1 MLYLLGRLGAMRYF
15 RLFVILTWVWS
26 LGGAWAQR
34 TPIPVFAGYQGR
46 LTVSE
51 VEVQLWRQRAQS
63 GPYLRLGDAGTNTPG
78 DWQRIL
84 QFRDEFVR
92 SPYDSGNSDAQH
104 LDLWTGYSS
113 TIDSLDQYPVW
124 QGIKLQAAAFCYLVE
139 GDTLAGRLAKEVL
152 LRQVRMVPGPG
163 RNGLRTANWPLPGGQ
178 KKPNYESGT
187 KECVWLGRLALAYDY
202 VLPLL
207 APAERAEV
215 VQYLRGS
222 ATYFARRAQQRL
234 EGRFPNRARGD
245 YSLRLYTAAPGG
257 ARGLRPD
264 PIYAEP
270 GSKNP
275 PAYGSRVYT
284 HVNADGQLGNAIP
297 RLVQD
302 YNNRTAERMAFVL
315 LAGLLA
321 GDDYLVREAK
331 TYQREWLMFSVYPDG
346 TYGEYER
353 NGNYGNPSTGAMWYG
368 ALCLQSYIRSA
379 DLLSRVGDNSLYTFS
394 TRQGAFNTAVAAGAS
409 PKSLR
414 TVLDRYVD
422 NLRGQNPIYHGSV
435 APDTRIDNYNES
447 PDDRFGTRYATWD
460 YILALANRH
469 YRSALYRRV
478 YQRTEPG
485 TLPYPAKGY
494 SSAGKVWLPWGGTGA
509 EVPGWLF
516 MYGEEL
522 QP

>member
-1 MLYLLGRLGAMRYF
+1 MIG
-15 RLFVILTWVWS
+15 IWLTTVS
-26 LGGAWAQR
+26 ISAEAQPLPR
-34 TPIPVFAGYQGR
+34 QPGYQGR

-51 VEVQLWRQRAQS
+51 AEVRLWQQRAQT
-63 GPYLRLGDAGTNTPG
+63 GPYLRRGDAGANTPG

-92 SPYDSGNSDAQH
+92 SPYDSGNTDGQQ

-163 RNGLRTANWPLPGGQ
+163 RNGLRTANWPMPGGQ

-187 KECVWLGRLALAYDY
+187 KECVWLSRLALAYDY

-207 APAERAEV
+207 AQAERAEV

-222 ATYFARRAQQRL
+222 ASYFARRAQQRL

-275 PAYGSRVYT
+275 PAYGTRVYT
-284 HVNADGQLGNAIP
+284 HVNAEGRLGNAIP
-297 RLVQD
+297 RLAQD

-331 TYQREWLMFSVYPDG
+331 RYQQEWIMFSVFADG

-394 TRQGAFNTAVAAGAS
+394 TRQGAFNTVVPAGAP

-422 NLRGQNPIYHGSV
+422 NLRGQNPIYHGQV
-435 APDTRIDNYNES
+435 APDTRIDNYNDS

-469 YRSALYRRV
+469 YRSPLYRRV